1 MKIASYTFGHLKML
15 VRFEADYSDNE
26 SSEKNDLSA
35 LLSGIDLKT
44 SDSSVKIENSKLS
57 YDSRGI
63 TQASQKSIYFTTF
76 GADEDKFPSHKWE
89 LLFFTQVDYMLVG
102 WHRQGMLHKVE
113 KLSYDEVTARSNRT
127 KTTIHEAMSK
137 VADILTK
144 LRDFALSQD
153 REENARFSAI
163 FTGDHDCINVYKCKR
178 KELIPSKLA
187 KKLYCEKKLKKDEVF
202 DDIFDHYF

>member
-1 MKIASYTFGHLKML
+1 ML

-63 TQASQKSIYFTTF
+63 TQASQKSIFLTTF
-76 GADEDKFPSHKWE
+76 GTNKFPSHKWQ
-89 LLFFTQVDYMLVG
+89 LLFFTQSDYMLVG

-187 KKLYCEKKLKKDEVF
+187 QKIYNLTEKR
-202 DDIFDHYF
+202 